1 VSHSRKNDADGR
13 SRIRRTALLLG
24 AVALLFYLGF
34 ILLGA
39 LRA

>member
-1 VSHSRKNDADGR
+1 MRLKSNDVEKR
-13 SRIRRTALLLG
+13 RRIRRTALML
-24 AVALLFYLGF
+24 AVVAALFYLGF